1 MNQPAWTY
9 STATNKWTGED
20 YEYDPLH
27 RYFANDDDD
36 GDVVEIEDVPGDVR
50 TNLEQT
56 ARNGIAQI
64 LNQVPVLAVTDEI
77 DDISKSFD
85 QNTGSVMYSNVSL
98 DGSFGSVRAGPCL
111 IVFAVVRL
119 VIFNV
124 PQVML
129 HGYHLDNQVKSYAE
143 SVQVIQEMTAAPLNG
158 NTVRFYVIGGDVGHN
173 MQPENGDLNMD
184 YSNYYPFF
192 KACAD
197 QQVVFG
203 GHRFPANPD
212 GTTSA
217 SAAITT
223 NQYQYPVM
231 NLWIDNNDNSSS
243 ESEES
248 ESKQSKEGKK

>member
-9 STATNKWTGED
+9 STSTNQWTGEG
-20 YEYDPLH
+20 YVYDPLK

-36 GDVVEIEDVPGDVR
+36 GDEVDIEDVPGDVR
-50 TNLEQT
+50 TNLEQS
-56 ARNGIAQI
+56 ARIGIAQI
-64 LNQVPVLAVTDEI
+64 LNQVPVLTVTDPI

-98 DGSFGSVRAGPCL
+98 DGSFGSLGAGPCL

-124 PQVML
+124 PQVMV
-129 HGYHLDNQVKSYAE
+129 HGYHLSDQVKSYAD
-143 SVQVIQEMTAAPLNG
+143 SVQVIQAMKAAPLNG
-158 NTVRFYVIGGDVGHN
+158 NTVRFYVMGGEVGHN
-173 MQPENGDLNMD
+173 THPDNKNVSMD

-197 QQVVFG
+197 QNVFFG

-223 NQYQYPVM
+223 NHFQYPVM
-231 NLWIDNNDNSSS
+231 NLWITQNDSS
-243 ESEES
+243 ESKE
-248 ESKQSKEGKK
+248 SKEGKK

>member
-9 STATNKWTGED
+9 STSTNQWTGEG
-20 YEYDPLH
+20 YVYDPLK

-36 GDVVEIEDVPGDVR
+36 GDEVEIEDVPGDVR

-56 ARNGIAQI
+56 ARIGIAQI
-64 LNQVPVLAVTDEI
+64 LNEVPVLTVTDPI
-77 DDISKSFD
+77 DDIRKSFD

-98 DGSFGSVRAGPCL
+98 DGSFGSIDAGPCL

-124 PQVML
+124 PQAKV
-129 HGYHLDNQVKSYAE
+129 HGYHLSDQVKSYAD
-143 SVQVIQEMTAAPLNG
+143 SVQVIQAMKAAPLNG
-158 NTVRFYVIGGDVGHN
+158 NTVRFYVMGGEVGHN
-173 MQPENGDLNMD
+173 THPYKEDVCMD

-197 QQVVFG
+197 QNVVFG

-223 NQYQYPVM
+223 NDFQYPVM
-231 NLWIDNNDNSSS
+231 NLWITHND
-243 ESEES
+243 
-248 ESKQSKEGKK
+248 